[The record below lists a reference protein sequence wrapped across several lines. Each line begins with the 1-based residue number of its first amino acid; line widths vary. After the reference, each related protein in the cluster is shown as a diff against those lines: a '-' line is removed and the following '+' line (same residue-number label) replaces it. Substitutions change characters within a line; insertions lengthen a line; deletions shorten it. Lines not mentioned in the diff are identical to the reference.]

1 LKVNIPKVKIDEICF
16 VIYSTPSQITKTTK
30 LSERE
35 NVIFRLLPKDL
46 SNELNSIC
54 AEFEYHADK
63 VLRPAIRG
71 KLYFI
76 KYPLA
81 KYKPRFDKLIME
93 YNEKLKKFADKI
105 FNRIDELR
113 GALAEFCQKYGLDR
127 ELNEA
132 ILTRDYLYT
141 RFKIKCQLLPIK
153 LSESLNLEIFTKED
167 IREIEAD
174 VKEMV
179 QRSYRDLLNQKL
191 AEFFNTL
198 GQQLKRL
205 QSGKMVT
212 AHTLAK
218 MRGMYDEVAQ
228 ALSITDDKRYEPA
241 FEIMTQFLDKI
252 SQHHE
257 DMEKIKTSR
266 RAVKMEVWEALETAK
281 AIAKKAKTILP
292 KFEEIVLEDVTSKPA
307 PSKRDDGIRELIRG
321 IEL

>member
-1 LKVNIPKVKIDEICF
+1 LKVNVPKVKIEEICF
-16 VIYSTPSQITKTTK
+16 VVYSTPSQITKTTK

-54 AEFEYHADK
+54 AEFEYYADK

-76 KYPLA
+76 KYPLT
-81 KYKPRFDKLIME
+81 KYKPKLDQLIAE
-93 YNEKLKKFADKI
+93 YNEKLKEFADKI

-127 ELNEA
+127 ELSEA
-132 ILTRDYLYT
+132 ILTRDYLRA

-153 LSESLNLEIFTKED
+153 LGESLNLEVFTKED
-167 IREIEAD
+167 VREIEAD

-179 QRSYRDLLNQKL
+179 QRSYRDLLNQRL

-212 AHTLAK
+212 AHTLIK
-218 MRGMYDEVAQ
+218 MRNMYEEVAQ
-228 ALSITDDKRYEPA
+228 ALSVTDDKRYEPA
-241 FEIMTQFLDKI
+241 FEIMVQFMDKL

-257 DMEKIKTSR
+257 DMEKLKTSR
-266 RAVKMEVWEALETAK
+266 MAVKREVWEALETAK

-292 KFEEIVLEDVTSKPA
+292 KFEEVVLEDVTSKPA
-307 PSKRDDGIRELIRG
+307 PSKKDEGIRELIRG